1 MRKISFSM
9 PISIAMRKLSPLE
22 PKKFTSYILPKKPN
36 EIRFDD
42 MVSKLKILFG
52 TTESVGSRRYRCLQ
66 VKRQV
71 TEGYKTSS
79 LPAV

>member
-22 PKKFTSYILPKKPN
+22 PKKFTSYILPKKP
-36 EIRFDD
+36 RFDD